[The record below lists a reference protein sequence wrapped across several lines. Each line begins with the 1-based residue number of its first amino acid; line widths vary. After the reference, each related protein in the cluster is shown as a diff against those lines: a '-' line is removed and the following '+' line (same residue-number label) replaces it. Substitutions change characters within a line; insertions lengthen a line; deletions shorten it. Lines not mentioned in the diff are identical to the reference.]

1 MSFTTFPRYQ
11 KKWGH
16 SFTSLKDIS
25 NESSP
30 AESTASPLAQQSTTP
45 AVTQPRFSVFSKKAR
60 FTSLKQQQTIQEEN
74 EQGNKETTT
83 TPKEAPVPE
92 QAPPRRFIKKFECH
106 SKGMTSNVAAANEQ
120 EKQQLLAEND
130 QNQDPSADIMMTMQP
145 TFDGKKKKSVHFDPR
160 SLESVCLFTK
170 TQIPKLLKS
179 AHDKR
184 LENPTFRII
193 CPHWPRY
200 SKQEEK
206 TNTIMLDRKS
216 FSVSKDNKSIKGKIL
231 VRNLALDKSVSIRY
245 TFNSWNTVNDVDAIF
260 FGPNPKNPLYDIY
273 EFSLRFGHGQLA
285 DRGEMR
291 GKIEFSVQMT
301 ADTRDYIDNNNGRN
315 YLIRVISDPLNDP
328 WEDEDQLDGQDGNNI
343 NNNEDEDEDEQEEMY
358 YRQHDDVS
366 EKDTSFTNALKGY
379 KHARPLHLNKRQPWL
394 GTRYDFSHSLSL
406 AKKACNL
413 HSSESPK
420 PKIEPMINASD
431 YFIQQSTMLSP
442 QEEKEDGIT
451 IKMGGPCC
459 SDTKRPYTPPSPS
472 LSPTHPPAFP
482 MTDLCTHVDV
492 NSNYYLDLLSKY
504 CFYTSTPSS
513 PTEQSFFPISSNS

>member
-16 SFTSLKDIS
+16 SFTSLKDITNDS
-25 NESSP
+25 TQASSP
-30 AESTASPLAQQSTTP
+30 PPQQEETP
-45 AVTQPRFSVFSKKAR
+45 AMIQPRFSVFGKKAR
-60 FTSLKQQQTIQEEN
+60 FTSLKQSIANENQQET
-74 EQGNKETTT
+74 KET
-83 TPKEAPVPE
+83 PVAEP
-92 QAPPRRFIKKFECH
+92 APRRFIKKFECH
-106 SKGMTSNVAAANEQ
+106 SKGMISNVAAANEQ
-120 EKQQLLAEND
+120 EKQQILSEND
-130 QNQDPSADIMMTMQP
+130 QHKDPSADIMTIQ
-145 TFDGKKKKSVHFDPR
+145 TNFDGKKKKSVHFDPCF
-160 SLESVCLFTK
+160 LESVCLFTK
-170 TQIPKLLKS
+170 TQIPKVLKT

-184 LENPTFRII
+184 LKNPTFRII

-206 TNTIMLDRKS
+206 TNTIMLDKKS
-216 FSVSKDNKSIKGKIL
+216 FLVSRDNASIKGKIL

-273 EFSLRFGHGQLA
+273 EFAIRFGHGQLA

-301 ADTRDYIDNNNGRN
+301 ADTRDYMDNNNGRN

-328 WEDEDQLDGQDGNNI
+328 WEDEEEECTNGNMEHNKED
-343 NNNEDEDEDEQEEMY
+343 NNSNEQEDEDEDDQEEMY
-358 YRQHDDVS
+358 YREHEDVS
-366 EKDTSFTNALKGY
+366 EKDSSFTNALKGY

-413 HSSESPK
+413 HSNESLK
-420 PKIEPMINASD
+420 PKIEPMVNASD
-431 YFIQQSTMLSP
+431 YFIQQPSMLSP
-442 QEEKEDGIT
+442 QEEKDENAMNV
-451 IKMGGPCC
+451 KVGGPCYAAP
-459 SDTKRPYTPPSPS
+459 KRPSPPPSPS
-472 LSPTHPPAFP
+472 LSPTHPPTFP
-482 MTDLCTHVDV
+482 MTDLCTLIDV
-492 NSNYYLDLLSKY
+492 NSNYYLDLLNKY